1 MQPEQQRAV
10 GVGDGRITRGESLAK
25 ILEIHEDLVPD
36 TVLSIRLVRSE
47 PSGVEAGA
55 FKKLTRGNP
64 AQLEVR
70 DEVLVLAGVIQ
81 QYASGLE
88 QLDKLSD
95 LGTTEQGFTSLLSGS
110 RSYPRRALSAGQIP
124 LPSLYSHRLLCFP
137 SAPTHWRVYWC
148 AASPLPLVGE

>member
-1 MQPEQQRAV
+1 MQPEQQRTV
-10 GVGDGRITRGESLAK
+10 GVGDGRITRGESLTK

-36 TVLSIRLVRSE
+36 AVLSIRLVRSE
-47 PSGVEAGA
+47 PSGVEAGV

-88 QLDKLSD
+88 QFDKLSY
-95 LGTTEQGFTSLLSGS
+95 L
-110 RSYPRRALSAGQIP
+110 
-124 LPSLYSHRLLCFP
+124 
-137 SAPTHWRVYWC
+137 
-148 AASPLPLVGE
+148 